1 MLSKLLSYILMNPR
15 TILAA
20 LTASVVL
27 NVGLAGAVFV
37 KDTEADGQRTRAVT
51 AEATVAAQTSAAQ
64 AIAEAGKLR
73 AETAERAMRSAQ
85 EAGRADRA
93 AAQRYLNLPLPAPA
107 DRCDAARALVDE
119 AITENQS

>member
-1 MLSKLLSYILMNPR
+1 MLSRLLSYILMNPR

-27 NVGLAGAVFV
+27 NLGLAGAVFV
-37 KDTEADGQRTRAVT
+37 KDTEADGQRTRAVA

-93 AAQRYLNLPLPAPA
+93 AAQRYLNLPLPAAA

-119 AITENQS
+119 AVVDARS